1 MERITEDLRLA
12 LEADDPEE
20 LEAII
25 ERGHPEDFEA
35 FQGVIENEETPTTYR
50 RRALY
55 ALGKWP
61 DRDSDAVNVIES
73 VLPRL
78 TELERI
84 TAISTLG
91 RIGTA
96 DARELIV
103 SKADDDSPDV
113 RRQVIKGLSRIE
125 DETAMDTLREFAE
138 ADETEHVRE
147 LARETLR
154 RLQEE

>member
-1 MERITEDLRLA
+1 MVRITEDLRLA

-20 LEAII
+20 LEEII
-25 ERGHPEDFEA
+25 ERGDPEDFGT
-35 FQGVIENEETPTTYR
+35 FQELIENEETSTTYR

-61 DRDSDAVNVIES
+61 DRETDAVNTIES

-84 TAISTLG
+84 TAVSTLR
-91 RIGTA
+91 RIGTS

-113 RRQVIKGLSRIE
+113 RRQVVKGLSRIG
-125 DETAMDTLREFAE
+125 DETAMDMLRELAKD
-138 ADETEHVRE
+138 DETEHVRE
-147 LARETLR
+147 LAQEKLR
-154 RLQEE
+154 RLQGE

>member
-1 MERITEDLRLA
+1 MVRTTEDLRRA
-12 LEADDPEE
+12 LEADDSEE
-20 LEAII
+20 LEGII

-35 FQGVIENEETPTTYR
+35 LQGLIEDEETPTIYR

-61 DRDSDAVNVIES
+61 DRETDSVNVIEA

-84 TAISTLG
+84 TAVSTLG
-91 RIGTA
+91 RIGTS
-96 DARELIV
+96 DARELMV

-113 RRQVIKGLSRIE
+113 RRQVVKGLSRIA

-138 ADETEHVRE
+138 DDETAHVRE
-147 LARETLR
+147 LAQETLR